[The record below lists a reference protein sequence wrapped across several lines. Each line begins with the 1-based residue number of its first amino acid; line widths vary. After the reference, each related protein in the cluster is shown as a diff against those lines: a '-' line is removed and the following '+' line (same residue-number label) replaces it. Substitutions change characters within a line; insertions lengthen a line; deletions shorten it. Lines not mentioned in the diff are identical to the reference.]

1 LRSSRP
7 LWFEKIMTQKEN
19 KFDVIVIGGGVIGL
33 CSAYYLNR
41 AGYQVALLEKG
52 NLGSGSSSG
61 NAGLIVPSHFIPLAA
76 PGVVGQGLKWMLDPE
91 SPFYIKPRLNG
102 DLLRWL
108 WQFRRAST
116 QAHLDRSMPLLLEM
130 HLASLA
136 LYEQLADELNF
147 GLVQNGLLMLYKTAN
162 GEVECAELVETA
174 HHLDLAAEL
183 FDAEQVRAKLPGLA
197 VDVVGGAYFPR
208 DGHLNPGRLITAL
221 KEALEQAGVTLFTQT
236 EVVGMTES
244 RGKIERIST
253 TKGQFTADEI
263 VLAGGSWSPKIARE
277 LGVKLPIQAAK
288 GYSFMAPHL
297 AGKLQ
302 VPLLLTDAKVAV
314 TPLAE
319 GIRFAGTL
327 EMTGLDVSVNQR
339 RVAAMRRAVPDY
351 LPEFALT
358 EQPIE
363 QIEVWA
369 GLRPCSPDGL
379 PIIGRDGRIGNL
391 ILATGHAMMGV
402 SLAPITGMIVAEIV
416 AREASSIEMG
426 LLGTKRF

>member
-1 LRSSRP
+1 MALS
-7 LWFEKIMTQKEN
+7 EN

-33 CSAYYLNR
+33 CSAYYLSK
-41 AGYQVALLEKG
+41 AGCRVAVLEKG
-52 NLGSGSSSG
+52 SLGSGSSGG

-116 QAHLDRSMPLLLEM
+116 QAHVDRSMPLLLEM

-136 LYEQLADELNF
+136 LYEQLADELDF
-147 GLVQNGLLMLYKTAN
+147 GLVQEGLLMLYKTAV
-162 GEVECAELVETA
+162 GETECTELVETA

-183 FDAEQVRAKLPGLA
+183 FDVEQVRAKLPGLE
-197 VDVVGGAYFPR
+197 VQVEGGAYFPR
-208 DGHLNPGRLITAL
+208 DGHLNPGRLIAAL
-221 KEALEQAGVTLFTQT
+221 KGALEQAGVALFTQT
-236 EVVGMTES
+236 EVVGLAES
-244 RGKIERIST
+244 GGKIERIST
-253 TKGQFTADEI
+253 TKGIFTADEI
-263 VLAGGSWSPKIARE
+263 VLAGGSWSPNVVGD
-277 LGVKLPIQAAK
+277 LGLRLPIQAAK

-327 EMTGLDVSVNQR
+327 EMTGLDLAVNQR

-351 LPEFALT
+351 LPEFALA
-358 EQPIE
+358 EEPISE
-363 QIEVWA
+363 MRVWA

-379 PIIGRDGRIGNL
+379 PIIGRDKKISNI
-391 ILATGHAMMGV
+391 ILATGHAMMGI
-402 SLAPITGMIVAEIV
+402 SLAPITGKLVTEIV
-416 AREASSIEMG
+416 DGEASSIDMG
-426 LLGTKRF
+426 LLSADRF